1 MENVML
7 ALAHSECIYF
17 RCTKINRANHGN
29 GIYSVENNANA
40 RSPKAIGFSK
50 VMFAIVAV
58 IVIIIFIVF
67 VVGAVAVETI
77 VAVYSLLNCSS
88 LALEKV
94 SI

>member
-1 MENVML
+1 
-7 ALAHSECIYF
+7 
-17 RCTKINRANHGN
+17 
-29 GIYSVENNANA
+29 
-40 RSPKAIGFSK
+40 
-50 VMFAIVAV
+50 MFAIVAV

-67 VVGAVAVETI
+67 VVGAVAVAIAVETT